1 MPKKRNHEFGT
12 GGFIQMVNKKQYDSN
27 EYGKKW

>member
-1 MPKKRNHEFGT
+1 MPNPEFGLT

-27 EYGKKW
+27 GYSKKW